1 MPLQFS
7 LHFEEDEIF
16 SFSLKLYSLMEKAGN
31 VNSYSLM
38 DSNVFHPDLGNS
50 SARWHRKCRQPHM
63 HYIGYGISG
72 PKNKIK

>member
-1 MPLQFS
+1 
-7 LHFEEDEIF
+7 
-16 SFSLKLYSLMEKAGN
+16 MEKAGN

-50 SARWHRKCRQPHM
+50 STRWHRKYRQPHM

-72 PKNKIK
+72 PKNKIKLKNNISGLWTGKWE